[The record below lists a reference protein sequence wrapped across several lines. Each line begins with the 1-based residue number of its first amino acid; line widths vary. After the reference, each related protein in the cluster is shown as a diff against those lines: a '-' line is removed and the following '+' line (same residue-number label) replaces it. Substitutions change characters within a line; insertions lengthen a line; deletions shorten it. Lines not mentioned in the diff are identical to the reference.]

1 MNTANITTT
10 ELLAILDVTRRLA
23 EQRMVQPLIEY
34 VGTTVFELIP
44 AETCLILLFDKD
56 DEILTPFA
64 RNRNGNQVPNPLKQ
78 VSHSILERVRATL
91 SPLVVSDAQNQ
102 ENFRSSQ
109 SIRILGLRSVM
120 CVPLVSYGQ
129 AVGAIYLE
137 NRSARGR
144 FREESLLPL
153 VLFSNQVVVALEN
166 ARIYEALEARI
177 AERTQE
183 LQQANRQLAE
193 QAKALR
199 EQSYPR

>member
-144 FREESLLPL
+144 FREESLLRSATQCL
-153 VLFSNQVVVALEN
+153 ANADAL
-166 ARIYEALEARI
+166 
-177 AERTQE
+177 
-183 LQQANRQLAE
+183 LAAAS
-193 QAKALR
+193 AKRAC
-199 EQSYPR
+199 SPWCSSPIKWW